1 MVLEVL
7 ITGAIKRSLEFK
19 LAILC
24 LAFVGL
30 ELLSRNDLLEHTLQA
45 LKSEHMKLAMRQEPG
60 PLGSSSMRKASQ
72 AASHGRWE
80 RCRSF
85 ETLKTALA
93 PGRHIW
99 KEGHGPII
107 L

>member
-1 MVLEVL
+1 MSSPR
-7 ITGAIKRSLEFK
+7 AKRSSSSRA
-19 LAILC
+19 LAVQ
-24 LAFVGL
+24 LAA
-30 ELLSRNDLLEHTLQA
+30 ELLAWQLEHTLQA

-85 ETLKTALA
+85 ETLKTSLA